1 MKSVAMQEQ
10 VKYCMSLF
18 RNMTKKYQKRAKN
31 SQKTALHETL
41 KTNSTLL
48 KVQSQDFFW
57 WFWSTCI
64 WNQYLCSKKVLR
76 ARVQMCPIM
85 PKKGQK
91 WLKNSLLE
99 ALKNKKHLLID
110 LVPRFFLLIPKNMHV
125 KLVAMPL
132 KVRYSLSL
140 IGNIPKKCLKRA
152 KNSQKILEKPKAP
165 SKKSSPK
172 ICFVDSEAHQS
183 KISCYLAKKIKQP
196 SNKGWNM
203 SKIAEM
209 AQLANFGNF

>member
-64 WNQYLCSKKVLR
+64 WNQYLCSKKEKILC

-85 PKKGQK
+85 PKKRPK
-91 WLKNSLLE
+91 MV
-99 ALKNKKHLLID
+99 KK
-110 LVPRFFLLIPKNMHV
+110 FSSWSF
-125 KLVAMPL
+125 
-132 KVRYSLSL
+132 
-140 IGNIPKKCLKRA
+140 
-152 KNSQKILEKPKAP
+152 EKQKAP
-165 SKKSSPK
+165 SHRSSPK
-172 ICFVDSEAHQS
+172 IFFVNSEEHACEISSYAVKS
-183 KISCYLAKKIKQP
+183 KIFFVLDWKYTQKMLKKGQKR
-196 SNKGWNM
+196 
-203 SKIAEM
+203 SK
-209 AQLANFGNF
+209 NTWKTKSTF

>member
-64 WNQYLCSKKVLR
+64 WNQYLCSKKEKILC

-152 KNSQKILEKPKAP
+152 KNGQKILEKPKAP
-165 SKKSSPK
+165 SKKSSPR
-172 ICFVDSEAHQS
+172 IFFVDSEAHQS
-183 KISCYLAKKIKQP
+183 EISCYVVKKW
-196 SNKGWNM
+196 SD
-203 SKIAEM
+203 
-209 AQLANFGNF
+209 L